1 MSILRIETPRA
12 FVPLLAPKRYKGA
25 RGGRG
30 SGKSHFFAE
39 LLVEEAILGHQRIAC
54 LREIQ
59 NSIKESVKRLIEDK
73 LVKLRVEHLFS
84 VTEAEIRVPHDSLFI
99 FRGLQNHT
107 AATIKSLEGFT
118 RAWVEEA
125 QTISQRSLDI
135 MTPTFRAPGSE
146 MMFSWNPNKR
156 TDPIE
161 KLFLSN
167 EDDDSFTLVR
177 VGYADNPWFPDELRT
192 DMERDKRRHVE
203 AATWQRPYIYVV
215 KGEHNMVK
223 IGITT
228 NLDARLAQ
236 LRTGSAFPIDYAFT
250 APASADAYAIGTA
263 RTRFWPATA
272 STANGSMYPP
282 N

>member
-30 SGKSHFFAE
+30 SGKSLFFAE

-84 VTEAEIRVPHDSLFI
+84 VTEAEIRGPHDSLFI

-156 TDPIE
+156 TD
-161 KLFLSN
+161 
-167 EDDDSFTLVR
+167 
-177 VGYADNPWFPDELRT
+177 
-192 DMERDKRRHVE
+192 
-203 AATWQRPYIYVV
+203 
-215 KGEHNMVK
+215 
-223 IGITT
+223 
-228 NLDARLAQ
+228 
-236 LRTGSAFPIDYAFT
+236 
-250 APASADAYAIGTA
+250 TA